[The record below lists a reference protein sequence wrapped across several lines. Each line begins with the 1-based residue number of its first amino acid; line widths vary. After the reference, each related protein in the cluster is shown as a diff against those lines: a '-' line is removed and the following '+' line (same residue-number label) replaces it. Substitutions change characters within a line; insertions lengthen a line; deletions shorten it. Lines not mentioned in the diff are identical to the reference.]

1 MVGSLEDVGSFQA
14 VGEGSAVS
22 QVILQLVLDL
32 DDLVALP
39 DASQAEVMLFR
50 YTEFLDVI
58 EDPIVAVF
66 VFLLLVSFNELLLL
80 FFLTVNYLLVIC

>member
-1 MVGSLEDVGSFQA
+1 M
-14 VGEGSAVS
+14 
-22 QVILQLVLDL
+22 QLVLDL

-50 YTEFLDVI
+50 HTEFLDVI

-80 FFLTVNYLLVIC
+80 LLLTVNYLLVIC